1 LGLKFSGDL
10 KQLSNF
16 SPVNGPLFIDELLML
31 MKISSVVVKKGIH
44 VGVAQ
49 FEAEFNRQKVITNE
63 SHQ

>member
-1 LGLKFSGDL
+1 
-10 KQLSNF
+10 
-16 SPVNGPLFIDELLML
+16 ML